1 LAGPAVYGRHDKEAA
16 MEMWAFV
23 IIGGP
28 LLLALAFV
36 FGRTRSRKADRQAD
50 PVPPSDDP
58 AKGMH

>member
-1 LAGPAVYGRHDKEAA
+1 

>member
-1 LAGPAVYGRHDKEAA
+1 

-36 FGRTRSRKADRQAD
+36 FGRSRSRKADQRED
-50 PVPPSDDP
+50 PTTPSDDP